1 MPATMLKLYEAVDAY
16 QTALDW
22 MEEHEDEII
31 SAGGELPEELDAILD
46 QAEGDLEEK
55 VKRVALVVQNLKAN
69 ANAAKEEADRL
80 ATTARSYQRQADALT
95 NYLQYEMERAGV
107 PRVETPVVKVRIQ
120 RASRPSITPTVP
132 IEDLPQEFQRI
143 RDPDFDGAAAYDHL
157 KPLLGKDADDVGEMD
172 GLRWEYSYSPRI
184 W

>member
-1 MPATMLKLYEAVDAY
+1 MPATMLKLYDAVDAY

-22 MEEHEDEII
+22 MEEHEDEIVA
-31 SAGGELPEELDAILD
+31 AGGELPEELDAILE

-55 VKRVALVVQNLKAN
+55 VKRVALVIQNLKAN

-95 NYLQYEMERAGV
+95 QYLQYELERAGV

-120 RASRPSITPTVP
+120 RASRPSIRPVGEIP
-132 IEDLPQEFQRI
+132 EEFQRVTVS
-143 RDPDFDGAAAYDHL
+143 FDGQKAYEHV
-157 KPLLGKDADDVGEMD
+157 KPLLGKDADDVGEID

>member
-1 MPATMLKLYEAVDAY
+1 MSATMLKLYEAVDAY

-22 MEEHEDEII
+22 MDEHEEEII
-31 SAGGELPEELDAILD
+31 AAGGELPEELDAILE

-69 ANAAKEEADRL
+69 ASAAKEEADRL

-95 NYLQYEMERAGV
+95 NYLHHQMERAGV

-120 RASRPSITPTVP
+120 RASRPSIHSTV
-132 IEDLPQEFQRI
+132 DLDEL
-143 RDPDFDGAAAYDHL
+143 PDDLKRVTVSLDGNAAYERV
-157 KPLLGKDADDVGEMD
+157 KPLLGKDAPDTGEVD